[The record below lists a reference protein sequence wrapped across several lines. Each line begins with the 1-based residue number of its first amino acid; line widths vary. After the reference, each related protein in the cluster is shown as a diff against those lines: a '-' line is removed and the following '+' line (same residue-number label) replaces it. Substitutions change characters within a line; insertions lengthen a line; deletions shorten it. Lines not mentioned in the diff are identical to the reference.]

1 MNEKIK
7 NLRKILKYSDPE
19 PTELLVGLISGL
31 MIPLFLIQRHQ
42 TNYQK
47 QF

>member
-31 MIPLFLIQRHQ
+31 MIPLFLI
-42 TNYQK
+42 
-47 QF
+47 